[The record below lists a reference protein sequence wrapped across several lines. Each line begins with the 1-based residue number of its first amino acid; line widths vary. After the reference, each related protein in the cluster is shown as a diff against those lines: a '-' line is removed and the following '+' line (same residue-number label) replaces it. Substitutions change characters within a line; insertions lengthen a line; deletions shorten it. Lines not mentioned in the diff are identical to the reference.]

1 MQDKRPT
8 KKAAAAAVS
17 MLATAC
23 NAATSSSAPCS
34 TIAAL
39 ASSSPSITSVVHP
52 FVQINPIS
60 SCRDNTQSNI
70 IASSTSKQAVQLL
83 SLIPRGGS
91 STERDAA
98 SSSSNKAK
106 GKESKSRKKKRGT
119 NGSNTTTTTTTTT
132 TDNNSSSTAN
142 SSNDGRQ
149 RYSKASS
156 SKTSS
161 PQNNESS
168 DTFNEN
174 NETSSSSSQQQQHT
188 EKTSSTLPPAAQ
200 SILTQ
205 TCHYDVLGITK
216 SASQSE
222 IQKAYRRRCILTH
235 PDKTQGD
242 RSAFDKVSEAYD
254 VLSCENKRAIYD
266 RFGMEGLNNDSMS
279 GYTGGGFNDVF
290 RDFFNGG
297 MGMGFGTQFNPNGS
311 SSGSR
316 SSSSSS
322 FGPRNRDLKYQLEVT
337 LEDLYNGTTKHIAIQ
352 QPNPLRPHF
361 PLRKEVEVTITKGM
375 HSGQSVRLA
384 GVVDSIPDAA
394 PADVVFLMKERRHP
408 VYTRRGS
415 DLAME
420 VRLTLAEAIVGFKKK
435 IVGLDG
441 REIVI
446 GNPYERINVR
456 KDELVDAPSL
466 PDVIDDDDDDHV
478 VVDATSS
485 NGNNT
490 RDTSTDDGTSSTTK
504 DFPVQ
509 QIIKTT
515 TTSYHLP
522 SKIIQTGDVHVLK
535 GKGMPIR
542 GVGGHDYGDL
552 YVQYIVELPGGS
564 SSSLQSSQAKS
575 QLNTNNLTPHERVE
589 LARLLS
595 KLEGKEDPTTDVIKV
610 WEEGESN
617 NVNTDANGE
626 SVVHRLSISSAS
638 EFGRSSF
645 GHNDASHD
653 DHLHEDDEEEEHHRG
668 MHNFFH
674 RAFHGGSGRSH
685 SSSGFGGPFGFGGAS
700 TSPGGGFRYY
710 SSSTMG
716 GNRGGPVYGDE
727 DGHND
732 VQCQQM

>member
-1 MQDKRPT
+1 
-8 KKAAAAAVS
+8 
-17 MLATAC
+17 
-23 NAATSSSAPCS
+23 
-34 TIAAL
+34 
-39 ASSSPSITSVVHP
+39 
-52 FVQINPIS
+52 
-60 SCRDNTQSNI
+60 
-70 IASSTSKQAVQLL
+70 
-83 SLIPRGGS
+83 
-91 STERDAA
+91 
-98 SSSSNKAK
+98 
-106 GKESKSRKKKRGT
+106 
-119 NGSNTTTTTTTTT
+119 
-132 TDNNSSSTAN
+132 
-142 SSNDGRQ
+142 
-149 RYSKASS
+149 
-156 SKTSS
+156 
-161 PQNNESS
+161 
-168 DTFNEN
+168 
-174 NETSSSSSQQQQHT
+174 
-188 EKTSSTLPPAAQ
+188 
-200 SILTQ
+200 
-205 TCHYDVLGITK
+205 
-216 SASQSE
+216 
-222 IQKAYRRRCILTH
+222 
-235 PDKTQGD
+235 
-242 RSAFDKVSEAYD
+242 
-254 VLSCENKRAIYD
+254 
-266 RFGMEGLNNDSMS
+266 
-279 GYTGGGFNDVF
+279 
-290 RDFFNGG
+290 
-297 MGMGFGTQFNPNGS
+297 MGFGTQFNPNGS

-316 SSSSSS
+316 SSSASS

-361 PLRKEVEVTITKGM
+361 PLRKEVEVTITRGM

-446 GNPYERINVR
+446 
-456 KDELVDAPSL
+456 A
-466 PDVIDDDDDDHV
+466 
-478 VVDATSS
+478 
-485 NGNNT
+485 
-490 RDTSTDDGTSSTTK
+490 
-504 DFPVQ
+504 
-509 QIIKTT
+509 
-515 TTSYHLP
+515 
-522 SKIIQTGDVHVLK
+522 KIIQTGDVHVLK